1 MIIEFFSDLKF
12 SIKMFILS
20 FELQYSKSLFYIMEK
35 YLNHIYF
42 MKITSICFWEGI
54 FGMIILTIYFLFSKY
69 EFYESLF
76 PNNNNF
82 FIIILYCILTC
93 IGNLSRL
100 RVTELSLPSYNL
112 IGNSLC
118 SLTINIADSISN
130 KKDKWDITNILVMS
144 LSLLASFI
152 FVEVI
157 TFNCFDFDKYTS
169 NSLID
174 RGILETQN
182 ILDSSTITN

>member
-1 MIIEFFSDLKF
+1 MIIKFFSDLKF

-54 FGMIILTIYFLFSKY
+54 FGMIILTIYFLFSKSK
-69 EFYESLF
+69 FYESLF

-93 IGNLSRL
+93 IG
-100 RVTELSLPSYNL
+100 
-112 IGNSLC
+112 I
-118 SLTINIADSISN
+118 
-130 KKDKWDITNILVMS
+130 
-144 LSLLASFI
+144 
-152 FVEVI
+152 
-157 TFNCFDFDKYTS
+157 
-169 NSLID
+169 
-174 RGILETQN
+174 
-182 ILDSSTITN
+182 